1 MTAAEVGTFY
11 AVFNTVSMLGTF
23 TVACTA
29 AVVAIVLS
37 MRRQSVAAAWLL
49 VVGWGGAWLV
59 DVGFMGAGFLTGKLD
74 MPYVHGVYLAL
85 RFVSL
90 LFGLI
95 AAVGLGLMRPERR
108 ALDPEASP

>member
-1 MTAAEVGTFY
+1 METAEVGTLF
-11 AVFNTVSMLGTF
+11 AVFSIVSMLATF

-37 MRRQSVAAAWLL
+37 ARREAVAAAWLL

-59 DVGFMGAGFLTGKLD
+59 DVGFMGVSFLTPHVGVTA
-74 MPYVHGVYLAL
+74 VHWLYLAL
-85 RFVSL
+85 RCVSL

-95 AAVGLGLMRPERR
+95 AAVALGLMRPSPV
-108 ALDPEASP
+108 PEEAP

>member
-1 MTAAEVGTFY
+1 MDAADVGTYY
-11 AVFNTVSMLGTF
+11 AVFNTVSMLATF

-29 AVVAIVLS
+29 AVVAIVLT
-37 MRRQSVAAAWLL
+37 MRRQSIPAAWLL

-59 DVGFMGAGFLTGKLD
+59 DVGFMGAGLLAARID
-74 MPYVHGVYLAL
+74 MLLVPWVYLVL

-95 AAVGLGLMRPERR
+95 SAAALGLMKPSRPPP
-108 ALDPEASP
+108 AAQEAP

>member
-1 MTAAEVGTFY
+1 MQASDAGTLFT
-11 AVFNTVSMLGTF
+11 VFGIVSMLATF

-29 AVVAIVLS
+29 AVVAIVLTL
-37 MRRQSVAAAWLL
+37 RRQAVAAAWLL

-59 DVGFMGAGFLTGKLD
+59 DVGFMGASFLTPHVGVTA
-74 MPYVHGVYLAL
+74 VHWLYLAL

-95 AAVGLGLMRPERR
+95 SAVALGLMRPSPP
-108 ALDPEASP
+108 APEAAP